1 MDDTREIRD
10 ILAEIQGR
18 CNAGFAVALHVHY
31 TTPRFLFQTYEAA
44 WAKVYSERGLV
55 LRDPTVKWGLEH
67 EGMKDWS
74 ELENDDPAQ
83 VLQLARE
90 HGIQHGFTLAVV
102 DGGSRSVGSFA
113 RKDVEFSKEDREF
126 LSSKFLQLHRGTR
139 VSDGEE
145 DAIADMLRKLSVELT
160 HTWK

>member
-31 TTPRFLFQTYEAA
+31 TTPRFLFQTYEPA

-55 LRDPTVKWGLEH
+55 LRDPTVRWGLEN
-67 EGMKDWS
+67 EGMIDWS
-74 ELENDDPAQ
+74 ALEHDDPAG
-83 VLQLARE
+83 VLKLARE
-90 HGIQHGFTLAVV
+90 HGIHYGFTHAIA

-113 RKDVEFSKEDREF
+113 RKDTDFSEEDREV
-126 LSSKFLQLHRGTR
+126 LSSMFLQLHRGTH
-139 VSDGEE
+139 VADGEE
-145 DAIADMLRKLSVELT
+145 DAIAEMLRKLSVELT